1 MRRCSSWKS
10 GRGRSFINW
19 SLKVSSGKRWP
30 GLTRVC
36 RAWCV
41 KMFCVKWSALF
52 MKKVRLLDT
61 RILSGLKTSE
71 NISLVGN
78 REMEVL
84 SSRITAEAPPKALLH
99 HQSGG
104 RAAVLQLSPPP
115 AFVHARYLLSKLH
128 DFSISELSNK
138 QKHAALWQL
147 CHSSGKDRLKDTL
160 GASRGTHL

>member
-1 MRRCSSWKS
+1 MRRCSCWKS

-84 SSRITAEAPPKALLH
+84 SSRITAEAPP
-99 HQSGG
+99 
-104 RAAVLQLSPPP
+104 
-115 AFVHARYLLSKLH
+115 
-128 DFSISELSNK
+128 
-138 QKHAALWQL
+138 QKHFFIIKVVVELQCCSSHHLQHSFMPGTYYPNYMISVFQSWVINRNMLL
-147 CHSSGKDRLKDTL
+147 CGNCAIPQAKI
-160 GASRGTHL
+160 G